1 MCNSPAYWQIL
12 VLGTDRRA
20 AGSSNASKVQC
31 VGHKGSSTLTYFAY
45 YSILVSVIPM
55 LFLFQVT
62 VKEPQSIH
70 DPTANVFLTVSRSSG
85 GQGEVQILWKL
96 EEAARYDLTP
106 LNGTLFFSEVQP
118 LLPHHFLNV
127 VLLFIIL
134 F

>member
-1 MCNSPAYWQIL
+1 MCISPAYWQFMAT
-12 VLGTDRRA
+12 GTHRYA
-20 AGSSNASKVQC
+20 AGSSNGSKVQC
-31 VGHKGSSTLTYFAY
+31 VRHKRSSTLTYFAC
-45 YSILVSVIPM
+45 YSILVSLIPM

-96 EEAARYDLTP
+96 EESASYDLTP
-106 LNGTLFFSEVQP
+106 LNGTLLFSEVRP
-118 LLPHHFLNV
+118 LFPPHFLND